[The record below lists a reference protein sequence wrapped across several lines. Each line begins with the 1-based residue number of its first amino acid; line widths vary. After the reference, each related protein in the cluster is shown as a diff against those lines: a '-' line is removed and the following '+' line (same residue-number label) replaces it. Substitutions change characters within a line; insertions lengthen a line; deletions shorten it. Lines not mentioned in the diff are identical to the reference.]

1 MKERVKNITNIQTGL
16 FAKHIGD
23 GDVIYFQAK
32 HFDEHGQISEL
43 LHPEL
48 NINDI
53 SNKHLL
59 QHGDILFSAKG
70 TKNFASVYNGDL
82 GLAVAS
88 TSFFVIRLT
97 TSSIIPEYLA
107 WYINTP
113 KVLADL
119 KSKAIGSSIPSIS
132 KQVLENLD
140 IIFPD
145 IAKQNLIL
153 KLNELRLKE
162 KMLSREIEKHRD
174 TLFQQKIMNA
184 INN

>member
-1 MKERVKNITNIQTGL
+1 LKEKVKNITSIQTGL
-16 FAKHIGD
+16 FAKHFGN
-23 GDVIYFQAK
+23 GDVLYFQSK
-32 HFDEHGQISEL
+32 HFDEHGQIIEL

-53 SNKHLL
+53 SAKHIL
-59 QHGDILFSAKG
+59 HDGDILFSAKG
-70 TKNFASVYNGDL
+70 TKNFASVYNETL
-82 GLAVAS
+82 GMAVAS
-88 TSFFVIRLT
+88 TSFFVMRLT
-97 TSSIIPEYLA
+97 TSSIIPEYMA

-113 KVLADL
+113 KVIADL

-174 TLFQQKIMNA
+174 TMFQQKIMNA

>member
-1 MKERVKNITNIQTGL
+1 LKEKVKNITNIQTGL
-16 FAKHIGD
+16 FTKHFGN
-23 GDVIYFQAK
+23 GDVLYLQSK
-32 HFDEHGQISEL
+32 HFDEHGQISET

-48 NINDI
+48 NMTDI
-53 SNKHLL
+53 SAKHILND
-59 QHGDILFSAKG
+59 GDILFSAKG
-70 TKNFASVYNGDL
+70 TKNFASVYHINL
-82 GLAVAS
+82 GPAVAS

-113 KVLADL
+113 KVIADL

-153 KLNELRLKE
+153 KLNKLKLKE
-162 KMLSREIEKHRD
+162 KMLSQEIKKHRD
-174 TLFQQKIMNA
+174 TMFQHKIMNA
-184 INN
+184 INK